1 MHTLSPTRRF
11 IMMYPVTIGHS
22 EVKVNPL
29 GLGTNAVGGYNLF
42 PDLDDQAGIDLV
54 KTALDN
60 GINLLDTAYVYGL
73 GHSEELIG
81 QAIQDYDRHKI
92 IIATKGAHD
101 FSTGKEVINNDPDFI
116 TKQVN
121 DSLQR
126 LQTDYIDIYYL
137 HFPDHDTP
145 KAEAVGA
152 LQKLREEGK
161 IRAIGISNFSLDQI
175 KEANAD
181 GYVDIVEDEFSL
193 LHQDH
198 LTEGMLDY
206 LNENKISFVPYF
218 PLASGLLTGK
228 YTTDATFPADD
239 IRSQI
244 ADFKEPRYS
253 TILHAV
259 DLVRPIADN
268 HHATIAQIILAW
280 YLQNPLITA
289 VIPGAKNARQVLSNA
304 KAMKIELSTDEYQI
318 IEQAFNQFKQIKSG
332 KSLKDPD

>member
-1 MHTLSPTRRF
+1 M
-11 IMMYPVTIGHS
+11 
-22 EVKVNPL
+22 
-29 GLGTNAVGGYNLF
+29 
-42 PDLDDQAGIDLV
+42 
-54 KTALDN
+54 
-60 GINLLDTAYVYGL
+60 
-73 GHSEELIG
+73 
-81 QAIQDYDRHKI
+81 
-92 IIATKGAHD
+92 
-101 FSTGKEVINNDPDFI
+101 
-116 TKQVN
+116 
-121 DSLQR
+121 
-126 LQTDYIDIYYL
+126 QTDYIDIYYL

-161 IRAIGISNFSLDQI
+161 IRAIGISNFSLAQI

-198 LTEGMLDY
+198 LAEGMLDY

-289 VIPGAKNARQVLSNA
+289 VIPGAKNAQQVLSNA
-304 KAMKIELSTDEYQI
+304 QAMKIELSTDEYQT